1 MNAPRHRSPALRR
14 RVATLVL
21 CLGAAPWA
29 GPVRGEGPVREDG
42 PVREQGAPASEESPA
57 GVAAGDA
64 AGSRV
69 RAAARTFVDDGKYL
83 FTFPARPT
91 RRGVWTTAA
100 VVAGTALLIGRD
112 DAIRRENLEHD
123 SRDLDRAADR
133 IEPLGK
139 EWVAGAAIGAVWLLA
154 RTAER
159 ERAASSAAT
168 AFEALLW
175 TTLTTSA
182 AKGLFGR
189 ERPADGVDP
198 GGFWE
203 GDTIFPSG
211 HTSRS
216 FAVAAVFADRY
227 GRTAAW
233 IGYPLAGLVGLST
246 ARRDTHWVSDVLA
259 GAGLGLAIG
268 RGIAAR
274 HPWRDPGGGGA
285 LDAAPRDGR
294 GRGRPTLRYLPGR
307 PGFLRLTF

>member
-1 MNAPRHRSPALRR
+1 M
-14 RVATLVL
+14 
-21 CLGAAPWA
+21 
-29 GPVRGEGPVREDG
+29 
-42 PVREQGAPASEESPA
+42 
-57 GVAAGDA
+57 
-64 AGSRV
+64 
-69 RAAARTFVDDGKYL
+69 
-83 FTFPARPT
+83 
-91 RRGVWTTAA
+91 
-100 VVAGTALLIGRD
+100 VAGTALLIGRD
-112 DAIRRENLEHD
+112 DETRREILEHD
-123 SRDLDRAADR
+123 SRDLDRTADR

-139 EWVAGAAIGAVWLLA
+139 EWVAGAAIGAAWVIA
-154 RTAER
+154 RSAKR
-159 ERAASSAAT
+159 EKAASSAAT

-198 GGFWE
+198 GAFWE

-227 GRTAAW
+227 GGTAAW

-274 HPWRDPGGGGA
+274 HPWRAGSGAGAPGAVPGI
-285 LDAAPRDGR
+285 DRRHD
-294 GRGRPTLRYLPGR
+294 RPTLQYLPGR